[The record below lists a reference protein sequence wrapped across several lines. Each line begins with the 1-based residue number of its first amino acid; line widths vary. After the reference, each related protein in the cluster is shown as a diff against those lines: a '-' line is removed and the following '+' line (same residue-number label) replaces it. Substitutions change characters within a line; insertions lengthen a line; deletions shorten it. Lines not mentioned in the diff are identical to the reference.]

1 MQNIVHRLGILFWMD
16 LTLLLWVITSIA
28 SYLYLDSLETREF
41 LLKVD
46 IVFTILLSI
55 PTLYVK
61 DPDANKKPKPG
72 NNKIR
77 WKMAWIFLLISGL
90 INIFRFEIQSMLSL
104 DYEFPLR
111 ATILFILAI
120 LVFISLQA
128 YFLKKRI
135 W

>member
-1 MQNIVHRLGILFWMD
+1 MRNIIHRLGILFWID
-16 LTLLLWVITSIA
+16 LTLALWIITSIA
-28 SYLYLDSLETREF
+28 SYLYLDSLDTQAF

-77 WKMAWIFLLISGL
+77 WEMAWMFLFISGL
-90 INIFRFEIQSMLSL
+90 INFFRFEIQSTLSL
-104 DYEFPLR
+104 DHEFPLR
-111 ATILFILAI
+111 ATILFFLAI
-120 LVFISLQA
+120 LVFISLQV
-128 YFLKKRI
+128 YFLIKKI